1 LIKQMETNSGV
12 TFLNAQ
18 VALARE
24 WIGPDMLPK
33 EDVSVILPQ
42 ETKEAIVVEGS
53 SKTAKVPVPQLEEQ
67 ARQVIAQ
74 FERGAPRVDVDVSDS
89 VSSHRLQDV
98 TSLLNE
104 KWLGTDQEELNS

>member
-1 LIKQMETNSGV
+1 MEATSGV
-12 TFLNAQ
+12 TFLSAQ
-18 VALARE
+18 VAMARE

-33 EDVSVILPQ
+33 DGVNVILPQ

-53 SKTAKVPVPQLEEQ
+53 PKTAKIPVPQSEEQ

-74 FERGAPRVDVDVSDS
+74 FERGAPRTDTDVSDT